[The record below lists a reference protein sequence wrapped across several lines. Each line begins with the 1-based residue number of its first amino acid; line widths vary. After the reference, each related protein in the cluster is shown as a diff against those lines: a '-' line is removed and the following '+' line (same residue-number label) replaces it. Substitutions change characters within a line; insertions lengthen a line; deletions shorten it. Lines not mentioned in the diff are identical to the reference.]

1 MNVFH
6 RLYRRKSLLSSLL
19 SRVSLFTVQLFAIS
33 SVYLTRLLCSSA
45 LYWQHAF
52 AHYCGLSSEGYFH
65 WRPWHKWGQGEICS
79 GIVNLSYLRF
89 SFRFPLFAFINCIY
103 HCFPSLHLPLPS
115 NFLAFC
121 SCFSCSSV
129 FSVFLP
135 LAKCSPVADVF
146 PSSD

>member
-1 MNVFH
+1 MNVFY

-33 SVYLTRLLCSSA
+33 SIYLTRLLCSSA

-103 HCFPSLHLPLPS
+103 HLFPISPSFTLQFPRFLFLLLLLFHL
-115 NFLAFC
+115 F
-121 SCFSCSSV
+121 CFSAPC
-129 FSVFLP
+129 
-135 LAKCSPVADVF
+135 
-146 PSSD
+146 